1 MIKLLLCKG
10 MSQKIWKEGE
20 IALKSSRC
28 TITIITKNVSFNF
41 FSLSFE
47 LGKQKK
53 KKIEFASLA
62 PLEIKTYVG
71 QKSFVGLVSYFK
83 WTVFHGCE
91 PTRHYCETTSVFVF
105 EPRYSTRQE
114 HSSPDMAM
122 FSICGGQCVQTVVPQ
137 PNIKIKS

>member
-1 MIKLLLCKG
+1 MEGRGNCTKILQVHNHHNH
-10 MSQKIWKEGE
+10 QKCLIYFFFHYFLNLQSK
-20 IALKSSRC
+20 KS
-28 TITIITKNVSFNF
+28 
-41 FSLSFE
+41 
-47 LGKQKK
+47 KK
-53 KKIEFASLA
+53 KNIEFASLA

-122 FSICGGQCVQTVVPQ
+122 FSICGGQCVQTDVPQ